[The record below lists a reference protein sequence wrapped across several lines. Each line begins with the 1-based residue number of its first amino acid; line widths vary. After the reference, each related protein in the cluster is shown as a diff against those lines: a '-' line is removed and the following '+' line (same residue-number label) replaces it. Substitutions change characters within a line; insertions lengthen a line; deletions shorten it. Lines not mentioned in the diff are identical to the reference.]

1 MAGSSGTPT
10 QGNTGSNVFAVPT
23 QMQNQQMGTLLS
35 TTPQTTTPTTQPS
48 TLPNQ
53 QQNTSDITNMLA
65 GGKGGGMMKPQQT
78 AMGTPI
84 IYGNTYLPQSQTVAN
99 TPVPAV
105 DTNTNYGNYD
115 GGFADGTMS
124 VPGYAYGTKSVAG
137 YARGTMGVDEDD
149 PWNWTQ
155 AQQVAPLAAT
165 IKPSEAVIP
174 QAVPDPTE
182 QYLGQ
187 QATAIGTNAAAKGI
201 DAAYKA
207 YNAPLTTNAITS
219 MGTTASNAP
228 VALTN
233 VGAMTAPAASA
244 MPTAVGA
251 MTAPISASLAP
262 ASGLGFSTG
271 AGGAATGLVAPASSV
286 IPTVI
291 GAGGTAA
298 PLGSALAGL
307 STGAAVAPVATTAGA
322 AATPIGLAGAGA
334 MGGEAMLAALGPV
347 GMVIGGALLAKK
359 LGII

>member
-1 MAGSSGTPT
+1 MAGTSGTPT
-10 QGNTGSNVFAVPT
+10 QGNPGSNVFTVPT

-35 TTPQTTTPTTQPS
+35 TTPQTTTPTTQTS

-53 QQNTSDITNMLA
+53 QQNTSDIANVLA

-99 TPVPAV
+99 TPALV
-105 DTNTNYGNYD
+105 NTNSGYND
-115 GGFADGTMS
+115 AGGFEDGTMS
-124 VPGYAYGTKSVAG
+124 VPGYAYGTESVAG
-137 YARGTMGVDEDD
+137 YARGTKNVDEDD
-149 PWNWTQ
+149 PWNWTE
-155 AQQVAPLAAT
+155 AQQVAPSAAL

-174 QAVPDPTE
+174 QAVPDETE

-187 QATAIGTNAAAKGI
+187 QATAMGTNAAAKGI

-219 MGTTASNAP
+219 MGTTASGAP

-233 VGAMTAPAASA
+233 AGALASPASTGMYA
-244 MPTAVGA
+244 
-251 MTAPISASLAP
+251 LNAP
-262 ASGLGFSTG
+262 ASI
-271 AGGAATGLVAPASSV
+271 GGAVQGVAPVASSV
-286 IPTVI
+286 LPTVAS
-291 GAGGTAA
+291 AGGTAA

-307 STGAAVAPVATTAGA
+307 STGAAVAPVATTVGT

-334 MGGEAMLAALGPV
+334 MGGEAMLAAMGPV

-359 LGII
+359 LGIF